1 MDGDI
6 VENAEQMLQWD
17 SEDQTWNFVCDILK
31 GSSTV
36 RNYRLPSTLN

>member
-6 VENAEQMLQWD
+6 VEKVGQMLQWD
-17 SEDQTWNFVCDILK
+17 SKDQTWNFVHYILK

-36 RNYRLPSTLN
+36 RNYRLPSILN